1 MRALLVLLRLL
12 PALAAAVRS
21 GDQVRLTAVH
31 DRADRM
37 LSRVTPLPEAP
48 AQALFEV
55 YAAVRAITGGG
66 A

>member
-1 MRALLVLLRLL
+1 MKSLIVLLRLL
-12 PALAAAVRS
+12 PSLAAAVRS
-21 GDQVRLTAVH
+21 GDQVRLTMVH

-48 AQALFEV
+48 TACLFEV
-55 YAAVRAITGGG
+55 YADVRAITGGG